1 MPRNYPGFII
11 DRSRRSP
18 AARFS
23 DDFIVCTDR
32 ECGFIARAYILP
44 KSRLD
49 THITALQNAKTIFIT
64 KTFSNATTVVV
75 EIVEYLHPPMASSNR
90 VPQLL
95 TKALKTNLY
104 GEVDAVRSER
114 GSYAEQIAAIDDVL
128 RLAVSQKERMID
140 AQGEAGTERFINAL
154 KATRETV
161 ILMQKIKNQE

>member
-1 MPRNYPGFII
+1 
-11 DRSRRSP
+11 
-18 AARFS
+18 
-23 DDFIVCTDR
+23 
-32 ECGFIARAYILP
+32 
-44 KSRLD
+44 
-49 THITALQNAKTIFIT
+49 
-64 KTFSNATTVVV
+64 
-75 EIVEYLHPPMASSNR
+75 MASSNR

-95 TKALKTNLY
+95 KKALKTYLY